1 MKIYRLIALIFLA
14 LLFAIPFSA
23 QKAQIAQ
30 IKVGYDYKVC
40 NGGQVRKDD
49 YILLS
54 GKEGSMFYNPTA
66 LWMDI
71 NSKDDAACQ
80 AYGAMAS
87 ALQDAG
93 RGDEVPN
100 RSVSMYV
107 FKDFVKQEQ
116 TVYDDYSDQFAK
128 YNEPFQEMQWEIVAD
143 STKTVLGYEC
153 VMART
158 SYHGRDWTVWFTPEV
173 PIQDGPWKFVGLPGL
188 ILDASESQGMHSF
201 TANGIETTEQEIP
214 GMPRDDW
221 YHKED
226 RIKYLQ
232 GKYRHLQDPFADI
245 AGGKLPTN
253 AKVFVN
259 GRETTIGEVR
269 EQSRKELNSGFDF
282 LETDY
287 HK

>member
-1 MKIYRLIALIFLA
+1 MKRKLILLIALIPFVCS
-14 LLFAIPFSA
+14 FA
-23 QKAQIAQ
+23 QQAQ
-30 IKVGYDYKVC
+30 IKVGYDYEVS
-40 NGGQVRKDD
+40 NAGHVRKDD

-87 ALQDAG
+87 ALQEAG
-93 RGDEVPN
+93 RWDEVPN
-100 RSVSMYV
+100 RTVSMYV
-107 FKDFVKQEQ
+107 FKDFDKQDKK
-116 TVYDDYSDQFAK
+116 VYDDYNDQFAV
-128 YNEPFQEMQWEIVAD
+128 YHEPFSEMQWEIVDD

-153 VMART
+153 LMARS
-158 SYHGRDWTVWFTPEV
+158 SYHGRDWTAWFAPEIPV
-173 PIQDGPWKFVGLPGL
+173 HDGPWKFAGLPGL
-188 ILDASESQGMHSF
+188 ILMATESEGMHSF
-201 TANGIETTEQEIP
+201 TANGIEATEQEIP

-232 GKYRHLQDPFADI
+232 GKYRHLQDPLADL
-245 AGGKLPTN
+245 AGGNLPAN

-259 GRETTIGEVR
+259 GRETTVEEVR
-269 EQSRKELNSGFDF
+269 NQSRKVLDSGFDF

>member
-1 MKIYRLIALIFLA
+1 MKIYSFIALVFP
-14 LLFAIPFSA
+14 AILSVMPLSA
-23 QKAQIAQ
+23 QKAH
-30 IKVGYDYKVC
+30 IKVGYDYEVRT
-40 NGGQVRKDD
+40 GGQVRKND

-54 GKEGSMFYNPTA
+54 GKEGSIFYNPTA

-87 ALQDAG
+87 ALQEAG
-93 RGDEVPN
+93 RWDEVPN

-128 YNEPFQEMQWEIVAD
+128 YNEPLQEMQWEVIAD
-143 STKTVLGYEC
+143 SAKIILGYEC
-153 VMART
+153 LMAKT
-158 SYHGRDWTVWFTPEV
+158 AYHGREWTAWFAPEIPV
-173 PIQDGPWKFVGLPGL
+173 QDGPWKFAGLPGL
-188 ILDASESQGMHSF
+188 ILKATESQGMHSF
-201 TANGIETTEQEIP
+201 TANGIEATEQEIP

-232 GKYRHLQDPFADI
+232 GKYRHLQDPFADL
-245 AGGKLPTN
+245 AGGNLPAN
-253 AKVFVN
+253 ARVFVN
-259 GRETTIGEVR
+259 GKETTVGEVR
-269 EQSRKELNSGFDF
+269 DQSRQVLDSGYDF

-287 HK
+287 R

>member
-1 MKIYRLIALIFLA
+1 MIMTRYLSLIIAILGFMP
-14 LLFAIPFSA
+14 LLA
-23 QKAQIAQ
+23 QKAQIKAGYDYE
-30 IKVGYDYKVC
+30 IKVGE
-40 NGGQVRKDD
+40 NVRKAP

-54 GKEGSMFYNPTA
+54 GSTGSMFYNPTT

-87 ALQDAG
+87 ALQEAG
-93 RGDEVPN
+93 RGNEVPN
-100 RSVSMYV
+100 RSASIYV
-107 FKDFVKQEQ
+107 LKDFEKQVE

-128 YNEPFQEMQWEIVAD
+128 YDEPFGEMQWEIIPD
-143 STKTVLGYEC
+143 STSTILDYEC
-153 VMART
+153 VMARM
-158 SYHGRDWTVWFTPEV
+158 SYHGRDWTVWFAPEIPV
-173 PIQDGPWKFVGLPGL
+173 QDGPWKFAGLPGL
-188 ILDASESQGMHSF
+188 ILKATESTGTHSF
-201 TANGIETTEQEIP
+201 TANGIEATEEDIP

-232 GKYRHLQDPFADI
+232 SQFKHLQDPLADL
-245 AGGKLPTN
+245 AGGNLPN
-253 AKVFVN
+253 GVRLVVN
-259 GRETTIGEVR
+259 GEEITAGELR
-269 EQSRKELNSGFDF
+269 ARSRQQLDMGYDF

>member
-1 MKIYRLIALIFLA
+1 MNISRHIAVFLLTTSCA
-14 LLFAIPFSA
+14 MPLSA
-23 QKAQIAQ
+23 QKAQ
-30 IKVGYDYKVC
+30 IKVGYDYAVC
-40 NGGQVRKDD
+40 IGGEIRKDD

-54 GKEGSMFYNPTA
+54 SKDSSMFYNPTA

-87 ALQDAG
+87 VLQDAG

-107 FKDFVKQEQ
+107 FKDFVKQVQ

-128 YNEPFQEMQWEIVAD
+128 YNEPFGEMQWEILSD
-143 STKTVLGYEC
+143 STVTIFDYEC
-153 VMART
+153 IMART
-158 SYHGRDWTVWFTPEV
+158 SYHGRDWTAWFAPGI
-173 PIQDGPWKFVGLPGL
+173 PIQDGPWKFAGLPGL
-188 ILDASESQGMHSF
+188 ILKVSESKGMHSF
-201 TANGIETTEQEIP
+201 SANGIETTEQEMP

-232 GKYRHLQDPFADI
+232 GKYKHLQDPLAGL
-245 AGGKLPTN
+245 AGGNLPN
-253 AKVFVN
+253 GAHLVVN
-259 GRETTIGEVR
+259 GVETTAGELR
-269 EQSRKELNSGFDF
+269 EQCRRQLDMGLDF

>member
-1 MKIYRLIALIFLA
+1 M
-14 LLFAIPFSA
+14 
-23 QKAQIAQ
+23 
-30 IKVGYDYKVC
+30 
-40 NGGQVRKDD
+40 
-49 YILLS
+49 LS

-87 ALQDAG
+87 ALQEAG
-93 RGDEVPN
+93 RWDEVPN

-128 YNEPFQEMQWEIVAD
+128 YNEPLQEMQWEVIAD
-143 STKTVLGYEC
+143 SAKIILGYEC
-153 VMART
+153 LMAKT
-158 SYHGRDWTVWFTPEV
+158 AYHGREWTAWFAPEIPV
-173 PIQDGPWKFVGLPGL
+173 QDGPWKFAGLPGL
-188 ILDASESQGMHSF
+188 ILKATESQGMHSF
-201 TANGIETTEQEIP
+201 TANGIEATEQEIP

-232 GKYRHLQDPFADI
+232 GKYRHLQDPFADL
-245 AGGKLPTN
+245 AGGNLPAN

-259 GRETTIGEVR
+259 GRETTVEEVR
-269 EQSRKELNSGFDF
+269 NQSRKELDSGYDF

-287 HK
+287 RK

>member
-1 MKIYRLIALIFLA
+1 MKISRHIIVFLLA
-14 LLFAIPFSA
+14 ISCAMPLLA
-23 QKAQIAQ
+23 QKVQL
-30 IKVGYDYKVC
+30 KVGYDYEV
-40 NGGQVRKDD
+40 NIGGEIRKND

-54 GKEGSMFYNPTA
+54 GKDGSMFYNPTA

-80 AYGAMAS
+80 AYGAMAA
-87 ALQDAG
+87 ALEQSG
-93 RGDEVPN
+93 RGNEVPN

-107 FKDFVKQEQ
+107 FKDFDKQMQ

-128 YNEPFQEMQWEIVAD
+128 YNEPLGEMQWEILSD
-143 STKTVLGYEC
+143 STITIFDYEC

-158 SYHGRDWTVWFTPEV
+158 SYHGRDWTAWFAPEI
-173 PIQDGPWKFVGLPGL
+173 PIQDGPWKFAGLSGL
-188 ILDASESQGMHSF
+188 ILKVSESKGVHSF
-201 TANGIETTEQEIP
+201 SVNGIETTEQEIP

-232 GKYRHLQDPFADI
+232 GKYKHLQDPLAGL
-245 AGGKLPTN
+245 AGGNLPN
-253 AKVFVN
+253 GARLVVN
-259 GRETTIGEVR
+259 GEKTTAGELR
-269 EQSRKELNSGFDF
+269 EQCRKQLDMGYDF
-282 LETDY
+282 LEIDY